1 MKPKTTTL
9 WKSMCANMK
18 SDHGSVDWQI
28 GKWEKENLVE
38 ACSTGFHASER
49 IIDGMGY
56 VNMEVLAKVEVRGKS
71 DLQHDKQCWS
81 EMRIIDA
88 WIWKREDSVRLAIY
102 AAELVIDIFEKEY
115 PKDKRPRKAIDA
127 AKKWLKEKTTA
138 TRTARAAAASA
149 AAWAAWATSDAAAAS
164 AAAAA
169 ARAAAATSDV
179 AARAAWATSD
189 VAARAAAASDA
200 AARAAAASDLATTR
214 TARDAA
220 FKKITDQ
227 CERFIQDT
235 IPTLDRYR
243 PESTP
248 ENIESLRDD
257 EVFVF
262 GSNAEGNHAGGA
274 AKVAGKLFGAV
285 EGQGEGL
292 QDKSYAIPTMSGLKE
307 MKAAI
312 KRFVAFATKT
322 PDKYFYVT
330 KIGTGIAGHTED
342 EVKALFPKK
351 LPKNVI
357 LPPGWVR

>member
-28 GKWEKENLVE
+28 GKWEKENLVQ

-49 IIDGMGY
+49 ILDAMGY
-56 VNMEVLAKVEVRGKS
+56 VNLEVLAKVEVRGKS
-71 DLQHDKQCWS
+71 DIKDDKQCWS
-81 EMRIIDA
+81 EMRIVDA
-88 WIWKREDSVRLAIY
+88 WVWEKEHSVRLAIF
-102 AAELVIDIFEKEY
+102 AAELVIDIFEKDY
-115 PKDKRPRKAIDA
+115 PDDKRPREAIET
-127 AKKWLKEKTTA
+127 AKKWLKLQNRAAEA
-138 TRTARAAAASA
+138 AAWDAWDAWDAARAAARAAGA
-149 AAWAAWATSDAAAAS
+149 AARAAGAAG
-164 AAAAA
+164 AA
-169 ARAAAATSDV
+169 ARAAAWD
-179 AARAAWATSD
+179 AAR
-189 VAARAAAASDA
+189 AARAAAWDA
-200 AARAAAASDLATTR
+200 AEAAAGAAW
-214 TARDAA
+214 DAA
-220 FKKITDQ
+220 FKKINDQ
-227 CERFIQDT
+227 CEQFVQEIF
-235 IPTLDRYR
+235 PTLQRYR
-243 PESTP
+243 PTVTP

-262 GSNAEGNHAGGA
+262 GSNAEGSHAGGA
-274 AKVAGKLFGAV
+274 AKSAVKLFGAI

-292 QDKSYAIPTMSGLKE
+292 QGQSYAVPTMSGLND

-312 KRFVAFATKT
+312 TRFVSFAKET